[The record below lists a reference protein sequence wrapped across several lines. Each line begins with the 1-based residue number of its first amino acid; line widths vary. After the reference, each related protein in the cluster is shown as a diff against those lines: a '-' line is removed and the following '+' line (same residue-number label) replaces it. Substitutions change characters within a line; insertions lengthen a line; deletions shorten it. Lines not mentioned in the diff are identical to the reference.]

1 MSFKQ
6 KNRVSV
12 LLEMLSQYLATFIN
26 TDIFRTQSNIYD
38 EQKWVTVNPLTVCY
52 FRAKSFI
59 IDVWQDLEYALR
71 VHFYLFCEHF
81 EFRIPNLSETLFY
94 RYPEAYIRFY
104 QTETTLQMS
113 SQEKVFW
120 KYAANLQE
128 NIHDKVWFQ

>member
-59 IDVWQDLEYALR
+59 IDVCQDFEYTLR
-71 VHFYLFCEHF
+71 VHFYYLFIYLVNILNL
-81 EFRIPNLSETLFY
+81 EFQISAKLFFTGIWKRI
-94 RYPEAYIRFY
+94 
-104 QTETTLQMS
+104 
-113 SQEKVFW
+113 
-120 KYAANLQE
+120 
-128 NIHDKVWFQ
+128 

>member
-1 MSFKQ
+1 MFD
-6 KNRVSV
+6 RI
-12 LLEMLSQYLATFIN
+12 LN
-26 TDIFRTQSNIYD
+26 TL
-38 EQKWVTVNPLTVCY
+38 W
-52 FRAKSFI
+52 
-59 IDVWQDLEYALR
+59 EYISIL
-71 VHFYLFCEHF
+71 YLFCEHF

-104 QTETTLQMS
+104 QTETTLQLS

>member
-12 LLEMLSQYLATFIN
+12 LWEMLSQYLATFIN

-59 IDVWQDLEYALR
+59 IDVCQDFEYTLR
-71 VHFYLFCEHF
+71 VHFYYLFIYLFSEHF

-104 QTETTLQMS
+104 QTETTLQLS
-113 SQEKVFW
+113 SQEKVF
-120 KYAANLQE
+120 
-128 NIHDKVWFQ
+128 